1 MGPTKES
8 EYIDW
13 CENLLTVCQ
22 ANKTSWHL
30 SEDKL
35 DEISALFTQ
44 FKQQHHLCATPAHT
58 QVDMQK
64 KHDLKAALVKKT
76 DVFITNELQYTYYVT
91 DQGRAQAGVPIHD
104 KIPTPVPAPDT
115 IPDVETDMPYPRTL
129 RLKFRA
135 PGSQRWGKDPRARG
149 VECRWTLADAPP
161 SNIEDLS
168 HSEFATSSPLELTF
182 KEEQRGQRIYF
193 ALRWENGAAKK
204 GPWSDILN
212 AIVP

>member
-8 EYIDW
+8 DYIDW
-13 CENLLTVCQ
+13 CENLLAVCQ
-22 ANKTSWHL
+22 TNKTPWHL

-35 DEISALFTQ
+35 NEISALFTQ

-64 KHDLKAALVKKT
+64 KHDLKAGLTKKV
-76 DVFITNELQYTYYVT
+76 DLFITNELQYTYYVT
-91 DQGRAQAGVPIHD
+91 DEGRTEAGVPIHD
-104 KIPTPVPAPDT
+104 KIPTPVPAPST

-135 PGSQRWGKDPRARG
+135 PGAQRWGKDPHARG
-149 VECRWTLADAPP
+149 VECRWTLGERQPG
-161 SNIEDLS
+161 NIEDLQN
-168 HSEFATSSPLELTF
+168 SEFATSSPLELTF
-182 KEEQRGQRIYF
+182 KEEQRGKRIYF

-204 GPWSDILN
+204 GPWSDIFN
-212 AIVP
+212 AVIP